1 MIFHSYVSLP
11 EANPHENRQAEQL
24 AAQKEVGRT
33 HRECVQPDSPRK
45 KCILYYHILL
55 CTIIYY
61 YVFFYM
67 IVYHFIILY
76 YYMIIYDYILLYVI
90 IYDYILLHIIIYYYI
105 LLSV

>member
-1 MIFHSYVSLP
+1 MVIFHSYVSLP

-45 KCILYYHILL
+45 KCIIYYHILL

-61 YVFFYM
+61 YVLFYI
-67 IVYHFIILY
+67 IVYHCILFVLL
-76 YYMIIYDYILLYVI
+76 YDYI
-90 IYDYILLHIIIYYYI
+90 
-105 LLSV
+105 